1 MVAGPQ
7 TRPCDFGTVSASARV
22 PTRSRRERLT
32 GRAVA
37 YDRWMAGI
45 DLRRLTPADAE
56 ATRRIYNLEVVDSTV
71 TMDLVPRSLYDQQL
85 WIERHL
91 GVHGALVASDEDPL
105 TDSERVIG
113 FASISPWREKP
124 AYSTTVENSV
134 YVDREHQGRG
144 VGRILLDGILH
155 VAEESGFHAC
165 MARIVAGHEASIRL
179 HASRG
184 YEVVGT
190 EREIAR
196 KFGRWIDMTVM
207 QKLL

>member
-1 MVAGPQ
+1 
-7 TRPCDFGTVSASARV
+7 
-22 PTRSRRERLT
+22 
-32 GRAVA
+32 
-37 YDRWMAGI
+37 MAGI

-71 TMDLVPRSLYDQQL
+71 TMDLVPRSLPDQQL
-85 WIERHL
+85 WIELHL
-91 GVHGALVASDEDPL
+91 GVHGALVAVDEDPL
-105 TDSERVIG
+105 TGHERVIG

-124 AYSTTVENSV
+124 AYSTSVENSV

-155 VAEESGFHAC
+155 VAAESGFHAC

-184 YEVVGT
+184 YDVVGT

>member
-1 MVAGPQ
+1 
-7 TRPCDFGTVSASARV
+7 
-22 PTRSRRERLT
+22 
-32 GRAVA
+32 
-37 YDRWMAGI
+37 MAGI
-45 DLRRLTPADAE
+45 DLRRLTTFDAE

-71 TMDLVPRSLYDQQL
+71 TMDLVPRSLAEQEK
-85 WIERHL
+85 WVKRHL
-91 GVHGALVASDEDPL
+91 GVHGALVAVDAEPVSGD
-105 TDSERVIG
+105 ERVVG
-113 FASISPWREKP
+113 FASISPWREKH

-134 YVDREHQGRG
+134 YVDRDHQGRG

-155 VAEESGFHAC
+155 VAAESGFHTC

-179 HASRG
+179 HSSRG

-190 EREIAR
+190 EREVAR